1 MRVHSGIK
9 DARMKLTAAEARL
22 LSTAEVELVRSKGP
36 FEVKSLVRL
45 IQRLRNLRDR
55 ASDLLRRQAVAMARS
70 TGSKG
75 GETGNANARSGD
87 KVEVLGRALRY
98 FEEHLAKLDAESTAA
113 MKALRAEAKAEKA
126 KKAEAAKAAADKAPA
141 KKAAA
146 KKAVAKKPAAKKAAA
161 KKAVAKPAAKK
172 STAPAAEADSSET
185 AAPAPAA
192 EADSGGAPVQTISSK
207 ARLRLPKT
215 IPGPDSGQLKSV
227 ASRKSPTK
235 RGR

>member
-1 MRVHSGIK
+1 
-9 DARMKLTAAEARL
+9 MKLTAAEARL

-55 ASDLLRRQAVAMARS
+55 ASDLLRRQAVAMARN

-141 KKAAA
+141 KKSAAR
-146 KKAVAKKPAAKKAAA
+146 KITTRKPAAKKAAA
-161 KKAVAKPAAKK
+161 RQAAAKPATRKANAANAEAGN
-172 STAPAAEADSSET
+172 SGAAPAA
-185 AAPAPAA
+185 PA
-192 EADSGGAPVQTISSK
+192 EANSGGAPVQTISSK
-207 ARLRLPKT
+207 ARRRLPKT

-227 ASRKSPTK
+227 ASRKSPTRHK
-235 RGR
+235 HG